1 MVLSTNIQ
9 EKGAGILVNTRYS
22 NIRMSIRFTPLSD
35 GRRLSLSTVFILV
48 QSSLPS
54 WSVGGIVL
62 ASNGVSNLASHTGVS
77 EECKAEDKFFFNG
90 TKDQF
95 QDQ

>member
-1 MVLSTNIQ
+1 MLVLSTNRQ
-9 EKGAGILVNTRYS
+9 EKGAWILVNTRYS

-77 EECKAEDKFFFNG
+77 E
-90 TKDQF
+90 
-95 QDQ
+95 